1 MIDNEEIRSALALVH
16 LQMYDNEAE
25 LLQTIQGIGS
35 AAQTLRFLNAEQTDQ
50 ALQWADDEL
59 QAMTQYDIQP
69 LLYGTSHYPQRLMT
83 CFDAPLVLYQ
93 LGPANLNATHVVSI
107 VGTRHCTP
115 EGQQRTQQLVQTLH
129 QRYGHQLLVV
139 SGLAK
144 GIDVS
149 AHRQALA
156 HDIATV
162 GVLGHG
168 LGTLYPA
175 AHRHE
180 AEAMARQGALLTEY
194 PLSTPPHASRF
205 LQRNRLIAALAD
217 EIYIIESAA
226 RGGALSAMHHARRY
240 RRPCYA
246 WTGIEGKTRSTGCQL
261 LIENG
266 YAEPLA

>member
-1 MIDNEEIRSALALVH
+1 MALVH

-35 AAQTLRFLNAEQTDQ
+35 AAQTLRFLNAEQTEQ

-59 QAMTQYDIQP
+59 QAMTQYGIQP

-83 CFDAPLVLYQ
+83 CPDAPLVLYQ

-144 GIDVS
+144 GIDVN

-156 HDIATV
+156 LDIATV

-194 PLSTPPHASRF
+194 PLSTPPLASRF

-246 WTGIEGKTRSTGCQL
+246 WRGINGTTLSAGCQQ
-261 LIENG
+261 LIESG
-266 YAEPLA
+266 LAEPLA

>member
-1 MIDNEEIRSALALVH
+1 MIDKEEIRSAMALVH
-16 LQMYDNEAE
+16 LQLYDEAE
-25 LLQTIQGIGS
+25 LLQTVQGIGS
-35 AAQTLRFLNAEQTDQ
+35 AAKTLRFLNAEGTEQ
-50 ALQWADDEL
+50 ALCWADNEL
-59 QAMTQYDIQP
+59 QALSLYGIRP
-69 LLYGTSHYPQRLMT
+69 LLYGGTGYPLRLMT
-83 CFDAPLVLYQ
+83 CPDAPLVLYQ

-115 EGQQRTQQLVQTLH
+115 EGRQRTQQLVQTLH

-156 HDIATV
+156 DNIATV
-162 GVLGHG
+162 GILGHG

-175 AHRHE
+175 AHRPE

-194 PLSTPPHASRF
+194 PLDTKPHASRF

-240 RRPCYA
+240 RRSCYA
-246 WTGIEGKTRSTGCQL
+246 WTGIEGKTLSAGCQQ
-261 LIENG
+261 LIESG
-266 YAEPLA
+266 LAEPLA

>member
-1 MIDNEEIRSALALVH
+1 M
-16 LQMYDNEAE
+16 
-25 LLQTIQGIGS
+25 
-35 AAQTLRFLNAEQTDQ
+35 
-50 ALQWADDEL
+50 
-59 QAMTQYDIQP
+59 
-69 LLYGTSHYPQRLMT
+69 
-83 CFDAPLVLYQ
+83 
-93 LGPANLNATHVVSI
+93 
-107 VGTRHCTP
+107 
-115 EGQQRTQQLVQTLH
+115 
-129 QRYGHQLLVV
+129 
-139 SGLAK
+139 
-144 GIDVS
+144 S

-226 RGGALSAMHHARRY
+226 RGGALSAMHHACRY

-246 WTGIEGKTRSTGCQL
+246 WTGIEGKTLSTGCQQ
-261 LIENG
+261 LIESG
-266 YAEPLA
+266 LAEPLA

>member
-1 MIDNEEIRSALALVH
+1 MIDKEEIRSAMALVH
-16 LQMYDNEAE
+16 LQLYDEAE
-25 LLQTIQGIGS
+25 LLQTVQGIGS
-35 AAQTLRFLNAEQTDQ
+35 ATKTLRFLNAEGTEQ
-50 ALQWADDEL
+50 ALCWADNEL
-59 QAMTQYDIQP
+59 QALTHYGIRT
-69 LLYGTSHYPQRLMT
+69 LLYGGPDYPLRLMT
-83 CFDAPLVLYQ
+83 CYDAPLVLYQ
-93 LGPANLNATHVVSI
+93 LGPANLNAKHVVSI

-156 HDIATV
+156 DNIATV
-162 GVLGHG
+162 GILGHG

-175 AHRHE
+175 AHRPE

-194 PLSTPPHASRF
+194 PLGTKPHASRF

-217 EIYIIESAA
+217 EVYIIESAA

-240 RRPCYA
+240 HRPCFA
-246 WTGIEGKTRSTGCQL
+246 WTGINGTTLSAGCQQ
-261 LIENG
+261 LIESG
-266 YAEPLA
+266 LAEPLA